1 MSHTINFG
9 IDLGTTNSVIAK
21 YQAGKVEVFKNPVG
35 HKETLPSV
43 VAFRKERIIVGD
55 KAREY
60 LEKDPENVAGSFKRK
75 MGTTESFF
83 FKSIGEF
90 KTPQELSA
98 IVLRELKNFVYTGEK
113 VEAAV
118 ITIPASF
125 DTIQSNATK
134 KAGYD
139 AGFQEVL
146 LLQEP
151 IAASLAY
158 ANRDDDSEA
167 VEGQWLVYDLG
178 GGTFDVALVRI
189 ADGEMKVVDHQGD
202 NFLGGLDF
210 DNRIID
216 KVIIPHL
223 EKTGRFEPNI
233 AQEMKSAKGK
243 YNKLYYQLLLR
254 AEEAKVLLS
263 AKESTDIEF
272 EIDDKFGEPVEMV
285 LNISRFE
292 FEESVRDLVTATIDM
307 IRQIIERNQL
317 DASKLKHVLM
327 IGGST
332 YIPLVRKMV
341 GDAFG
346 IPVNCNID
354 PTTAVAVG
362 AAYYAGTRTRSKASI
377 DLRKGEDTPA
387 GEAPETLPP
396 APVKIRVAYQK
407 TSQDAQEYFTAAVEG
422 NFQGLFYRITRDDG
436 GFDSGLKSLAARIS
450 EMLPLSKGAVNHFT
464 FRIFDAQ
471 NNPMSCDVPP
481 ISIVHGKYNVL
492 GQPLPN
498 DICIEVDD
506 YENNTTRLEVI
517 FEKNSILPL
526 KRTITK
532 NITKTLRK
540 GSEDSVMINV
550 VEGQHTAHPSTN
562 PSIGCIQ
569 VLGKDLNRDLLKGT
583 DIEITLEMSESRDL
597 RISTYL
603 LMTDQEFTNLFSPS
617 ERHVNIDKLRDEIH
631 DMQKRIEADTKD
643 AEKREDYELAQKLT
657 LLGHEFEDLVA
668 EIGSLGSDDIT
679 DRKYQLEDRKRKL
692 AQRTDAL
699 TRDKHITEAMQE
711 YFEYKDW
718 CKELVEKHGNESEK
732 RRLEELLGR
741 EKQVMAANSVIRVRD
756 AVKDY
761 SRLGG
766 PIQWRIPER
775 LVGIF
780 YWLATTRKD
789 ELRDQ
794 RKAEQFIEMG
804 EKAVERKNYEE
815 LRVVINNLV
824 QLLPPDKQHIDM
836 KGTGIG

>member
-1 MSHTINFG
+1 MSNTINYG
-9 IDLGTTNSVIAK
+9 IDLGTTNSVIAR
-21 YQAGKVEVFKNPVG
+21 YNAGKVEIYKNPVG

-98 IVLRELKNFVYTGEK
+98 IVLKELKNFVYTGEK
-113 VEAAV
+113 VNAAV

-139 AGFQEVL
+139 AGFEEVL

-158 ANRDDDSEA
+158 ANKDDQQEDS
-167 VEGQWLVYDLG
+167 EGQWLVYDLG
-178 GGTFDVALVRI
+178 GGTFDVALVKI
-189 ADGEMKVVDHQGD
+189 GDGEMKVVDHQGD

-216 KVIIPHL
+216 KIIIPHL
-223 EKTGRFEPNI
+223 EKTGRFDNPG
-233 AQEMKSAKGK
+233 QELKSAKGK
-243 YNKLYYQLLLR
+243 YNRLYYQLLAK

-263 AKESTDIEF
+263 AKDSIEIEF
-272 EIDDKFGEPVEMV
+272 EIEDRNGESVEMV
-285 LNISRFE
+285 IVITKTDFE
-292 FEESVRDLVTATIDM
+292 NSIRDLVTSTIDM
-307 IRQIIERNQL
+307 TRQIIERNNL
-317 DASKLKHVLM
+317 DVSKLNHVLM

-332 YIPLVRKMV
+332 YMPIVRRMV
-341 GDAFG
+341 GEAFG

-362 AAYYAGTRTRSKASI
+362 AAYYAGTRTRTRSSI
-377 DLRKGEDTPA
+377 NLKKHDNAP
-387 GEAPETLPP
+387 GEAVPDNLQP

-436 GFDSGLKSLAARIS
+436 GFDSGLKALAARIS
-450 EMLPLSKGAVNHFT
+450 EMLQLIRSTVNNFT
-464 FRIFDAQ
+464 FRIYDAQ

-481 ISIVHGKYNVL
+481 ISIVQGKYNVL

-540 GSEDSVMINV
+540 GSTDSVMINI

-569 VLGKDLNRDLLKGT
+569 VVGKDLNRDLLKGT

-617 ERHVNIDKLRDEIH
+617 ERQVNIDKLRDEIH
-631 DMQKRIEADTKD
+631 DMMKRIAADTKD
-643 AEKREDYELAQKLT
+643 AERREDYELAQKLT
-657 LLGHEFEDLVA
+657 MLGHEFEDLAA
-668 EIGSLGSDDIT
+668 EINALSTDDIT

-692 AQRTDAL
+692 AQRVDAL

-711 YFEYKDW
+711 YFEYKEW
-718 CKELVEKHGNESEK
+718 CKDLIDAHGNPDEKKRYEELVA
-732 RRLEELLGR
+732 R
-741 EKQVMAANSVIRVRD
+741 EKQVMSANSVIRVRD

-766 PIQWRIPER
+766 PIQWRIPEK

-794 RKAEQFIEMG
+794 TKADRYIEMG
-804 EKAVERKNYEE
+804 DKAIERKNYEE

-824 QLLPPDKQHIDM
+824 QLLPPDKQFIDM